1 MFRSLSLLCYH
12 TSLYGYTLRRTQ
24 TEKLVEFFEM
34 RVLHLKSLSVFP
46 THRTVTAE
54 FCVVQE
60 LLSRWAFRILQVQ

>member
-1 MFRSLSLLCYH
+1 M
-12 TSLYGYTLRRTQ
+12 
-24 TEKLVEFFEM
+24 EELVEFFEM